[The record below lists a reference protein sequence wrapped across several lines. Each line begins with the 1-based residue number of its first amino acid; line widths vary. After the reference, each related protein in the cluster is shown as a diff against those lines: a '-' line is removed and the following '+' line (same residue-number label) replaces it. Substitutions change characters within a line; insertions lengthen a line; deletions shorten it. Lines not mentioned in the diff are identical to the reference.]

1 MSGPMVQ
8 RRQVLVGGLA
18 LLGMGMKPAWA
29 DTQRLEL
36 TAGFTV
42 PPLPYAYNAL
52 EPVIDERTMRF
63 HHDKHH
69 AAYVQALNAALAQ
82 HPELIGQSVEQLLR
96 NLEAIPADIRTAV
109 RNHGGGHYNHS
120 LFWESMRPPQPRNQP
135 TGTLATV
142 LQQKFGDFANF
153 QEAFEE
159 AGLRVFGSG
168 WVWLVGQPNG
178 QLAIMTTP
186 NQDSPISVGAT
197 PLLGNDLWE
206 HAYYLQYQ
214 NRRGDYLQAWW
225 QVVNWPVV
233 EQRYAAW
240 VKSL

>member
-1 MSGPMVQ
+1 MVQ

-142 LQQKFGDFANF
+142 LQQNSGILPTSRRR
-153 QEAFEE
+153 
-159 AGLRVFGSG
+159 LRR
-168 WVWLVGQPNG
+168 P
-178 QLAIMTTP
+178 A
-186 NQDSPISVGAT
+186 
-197 PLLGNDLWE
+197 
-206 HAYYLQYQ
+206 
-214 NRRGDYLQAWW
+214 
-225 QVVNWPVV
+225 
-233 EQRYAAW
+233 
-240 VKSL
+240 